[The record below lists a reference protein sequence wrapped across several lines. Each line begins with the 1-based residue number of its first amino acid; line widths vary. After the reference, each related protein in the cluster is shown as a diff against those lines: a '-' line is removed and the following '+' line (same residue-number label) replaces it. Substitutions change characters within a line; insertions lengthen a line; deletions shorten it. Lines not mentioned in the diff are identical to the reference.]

1 MRILATNDDGVHA
14 PGIWHAVRALASM
27 DDVEV
32 IVCAPDREQSGVGTA
47 VTLHHPIKVSEVTP
61 YVDGVKTYAVE
72 GTPSDAV
79 IVALES
85 LITDEVDLVVSG
97 INQGANLGRDMLI
110 SGTVGAAQQAYS
122 RDINAI
128 AISVAALIDV
138 PYEPSA
144 FVLRSIVQH
153 LIDAEDGKGSWW
165 HAALT
170 AHGPWLMNVNL
181 PKKNLDQLEGVQ
193 ITKVGKALYLDQVE
207 ESDDVRSRYFW
218 ITRSRP
224 SEVEP
229 EETTDIAAIRKNR
242 VSVNL
247 LEASERSHSTEIAS
261 YNLAN
266 DVQQMIDSEVI
277 SVASGGA
284 LLSQNDGWDNSSVTP
299 PWLNER
305 TRAIRTLRGS
315 NARIMCRDLARTG
328 EFYRKLGFAE
338 SEQSKKSGRNENAVV
353 LERDGF
359 SLECRVL
366 RHWRSLETEVNGAK
380 SLEAA
385 RIVFRVMA
393 LEALYDTFKKEGL
406 EVSSSI
412 EKNYRDNTMEFE
424 VEDPDGNKIV
434 FVQGTFP
441 VRHAKKTYSVSE
453 NSVLLKLLPDANQ
466 RFNGTASL
474 AKAVTALDR
483 AEIDYVGQLLDMSP
497 HEILQVPGIGPEGYR
512 ELLVFLFGI
521 DPVDTPPITGLS
533 PLRQY
538 LQPWKEG

>member
-47 VTLHHPIKVSEVTP
+47 VTMHHPIKVSEVTP

-85 LITDEVDLVVSG
+85 LITDDVDLVVSG

-128 AISVAALIDV
+128 AVSVAALIDV

-153 LIDAEDGKGSWW
+153 LIDAKDGKGSWW

-170 AHGPWLMNVNL
+170 SHGPWLMNVNL

-193 ITKVGKALYLDQVE
+193 LTKVGKALYLDQVE
-207 ESDDVRSRYFW
+207 ESDDVRSKYFW

-247 LEASERSHSTEIAS
+247 LEASERSRSTDSAS

-266 DVQQMIDSEVI
+266 DVEEMIDNEVRSI
-277 SVASGGA
+277 ASGEGS
-284 LLSQNDGWDNSSVTP
+284 LFPTDVWDNSSVTP

-328 EFYRKLGFAE
+328 EFYHKLGFTE
-338 SEQSKKSGRNENAVV
+338 SEQSKKLGRNGNVVV

-366 RHWRSLETEVNGAK
+366 RHWRFSKTDANGAK

-424 VEDPDGNKIV
+424 VEDPDGNKII

-441 VRHAKKTYSVSE
+441 VRHAKKTHPINE
-453 NSVLLKLLPDANQ
+453 NSFLLRLLSGANQ
-466 RFNGTASL
+466 DNGTATL
-474 AKAVTALDR
+474 TKAVNALDM
-483 AEIDYVGQLLDMSP
+483 AWIQHVGQLLDMSP
-497 HEILQVPGIGPEGYR
+497 YEVLQVPGLGPEGYR
-512 ELLVFLFGI
+512 ELIVFLFGI
-521 DPVDTPPITGLS
+521 DPVDVPPIMGLS

-538 LQPWKEG
+538 LRPRKEG